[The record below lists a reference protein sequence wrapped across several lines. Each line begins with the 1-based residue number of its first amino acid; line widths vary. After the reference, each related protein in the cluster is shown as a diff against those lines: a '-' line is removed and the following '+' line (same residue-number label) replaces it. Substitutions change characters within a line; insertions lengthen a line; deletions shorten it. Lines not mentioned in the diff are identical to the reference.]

1 MKIRKYLFAG
11 LAVGAA
17 VMALSGCGNKA
28 EVRMTDY
35 VEIHF
40 SGLDG
45 EGKVDAYIDKG
56 SLKRDILA
64 QVYEEKEDLSDK
76 KLLEEIFQEEV
87 TTDEITSIK
96 EINPDIKIETLIELF
111 SKY

>member
-64 QVYEEKEDLSDK
+64 QVYEEKKICRTRSFWK
-76 KLLEEIFQEEV
+76 IWEIM
-87 TTDEITSIK
+87 K
-96 EINPDIKIETLIELF
+96 ALKIQ
-111 SKY
+111 

>member
-45 EGKVDAYIDKG
+45 EGKWMRI
-56 SLKRDILA
+56 LTRDR
-64 QVYEEKEDLSDK
+64 
-76 KLLEEIFQEEV
+76 
-87 TTDEITSIK
+87 
-96 EINPDIKIETLIELF
+96 
-111 SKY
+111 